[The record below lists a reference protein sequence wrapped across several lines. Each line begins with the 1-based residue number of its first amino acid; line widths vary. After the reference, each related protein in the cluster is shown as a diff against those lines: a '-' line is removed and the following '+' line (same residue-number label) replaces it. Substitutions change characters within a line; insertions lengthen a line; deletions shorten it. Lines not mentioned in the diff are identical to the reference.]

1 MRRRAPGGGARG
13 GGRAPVAPSAMPAR
27 AACPIGFAPGPSM
40 CARLRG
46 RSGLDHGPIS
56 VHDKMAA
63 MGLKA
68 PSPAWLARLFRQE
81 GVARAE
87 PSKRPR
93 AAWRRFVYPAPNACW
108 QLDATEYV
116 LAGGRKA
123 VIFQLQDD
131 HSRLAVASLVAPGE
145 TSQAAID
152 VFDKGV
158 AARGVPQRLL
168 TDNGAALN
176 PSRRGV
182 TGRLVEHVRSLG
194 VEPITGKPHHPTTQG
209 KNERFHQTLLRYLDQ
224 QPLAD
229 SIAELQEQV
238 DRFDHIYNTQRPHQG
253 LPGRITPQ
261 QAWDAGEVARAPRPG
276 HDTDPITP
284 ADRTRARRARRA
296 PTAAPAQ
303 AHRPQRRARSRPS
316 PATGADHIGGIA
328 FLVRRAPTGHR
339 TTAIRDATTIT
350 FAHAHGRH
358 PDPVQLAARRRHPRL
373 PPPARPHQ
381 PTRQTP
387 AATGPNRHRSP
398 DTPNVTDVLIQNR
411 HPCPETS
418 HTRPVPAGVRICCKG
433 PDRAGAPEENR

>member
-1 MRRRAPGGGARG
+1 MSPDKNRSVDPRARLAIARWPDDAPRGAVTTFCAEQGISRKTFYVLRRRALEEGPAAVLEPRSRRPRTG
-13 GGRAPVAPSAMPAR
+13 PSRLPDRVRAR
-27 AACPIGFAPGPSM
+27 ALDVRAA
-40 CARLRG
+40 LE

-63 MGLKA
+63 MGLEA
-68 PSPAWLARLFRQE
+68 PSPAWLARIFRQE

-131 HSRLAVASLVAPGE
+131 HWRLAVASLVAPGE

-194 VEPITGKPHHPTTQG
+194 VEPITGKPYRPTTQG

-238 DRFDHIYNTQRPHQG
+238 DRFDHTLQHPAPPPGPARAHHPAAGLGRHRGRPGTPTGPRHRPHH
-253 LPGRITPQ
+253 
-261 QAWDAGEVARAPRPG
+261 PRR
-276 HDTDPITP
+276 
-284 ADRTRARRARRA
+284 RTRARRARRA

-316 PATGADHIGGIA
+316 PAT
-328 FLVRRAPTGHR
+328 APSTS
-339 TTAIRDATTIT
+339 
-350 FAHAHGRH
+350 
-358 PDPVQLAARRRHPRL
+358 AASRSWSAAPWPGTEPPRSGT
-373 PPPARPHQ
+373 PPPSPSPTSTAR
-381 PTRQTP
+381 
-387 AATGPNRHRSP
+387 S
-398 DTPNVTDVLIQNR
+398 
-411 HPCPETS
+411 
-418 HTRPVPAGVRICCKG
+418 
-433 PDRAGAPEENR
+433 

>member
-1 MRRRAPGGGARG
+1 MSPDKNRSVDPRVRLAIARWPDDAPRGAVTTFCAEQGISRKTFYVLRRRALEEGPAAVLEPRS
-13 GGRAPVAPSAMPAR
+13 RRPRTSPSRLPDQVRAR
-27 AACPIGFAPGPSM
+27 ALDVRAA
-40 CARLRG
+40 LE

-63 MGLKA
+63 MGLEA
-68 PSPAWLARLFRQE
+68 PSPASLARIFRQE

-194 VEPITGKPHHPTTQG
+194 VEPITGKPYRPTTQG

-261 QAWDAGEVARAPRPG
+261 QAWDATPVADPPRPDRV
-276 HDTDPITP
+276 HDEP
-284 ADRTRARRARRA
+284 ALTTRK
-296 PTAAPAQ
+296 PP
-303 AHRPQRRARSRPS
+303 ARSRTPRRGERRS
-316 PATGADHIGGIA
+316 RIRANGTVTPGSIA
-328 FLVRRAPTGHR
+328 FLVSR
-339 TTAIRDATTIT
+339 
-350 FAHAHGRH
+350 AHAGCDVEITWDPDTVVFATPDGQVLVQHTWPAPGVTYVSTHG
-358 PDPVQLAARRRHPRL
+358 PDPTNSRGGRGRKKTRL
-373 PPPARPHQ
+373 
-381 PTRQTP
+381 
-387 AATGPNRHRSP
+387 SP
-398 DTPNVTDVLIQNR
+398 M
-411 HPCPETS
+411 S
-418 HTRPVPAGVRICCKG
+418 
-433 PDRAGAPEENR
+433 

>member
-1 MRRRAPGGGARG
+1 
-13 GGRAPVAPSAMPAR
+13 MPAR

-63 MGLKA
+63 MGLEA
-68 PSPAWLARLFRQE
+68 PSPASLARIFRQE

-131 HSRLAVASLVAPGE
+131 HSRLAVAWLVAPGE

-176 PSRRGV
+176 PSWRGV

-194 VEPITGKPHHPTTQG
+194 VEPITGKPYRPTTQG

-261 QAWDAGEVARAPRPG
+261 QAWDATEVARAPRPG

-328 FLVRRAPTGHR
+328 FLVRRALAGHR
-339 TTAIRDATTIT
+339 TTAIWDATTIT
-350 FAHAHGRH
+350 FADVHGE
-358 PDPVQLAARRRHPRL
+358 
-373 PPPARPHQ
+373 
-381 PTRQTP
+381 
-387 AATGPNRHRSP
+387 
-398 DTPNVTDVLIQNR
+398 VLIQYNWPPEGVTYVSH
-411 HPCPETS
+411 HPPDPTNQR
-418 HTRPVPAGVRICCKG
+418 TRPRPQQ
-433 PDRAGAPEENR
+433 APTITEILTHRTSPMS

>member
-1 MRRRAPGGGARG
+1 M
-13 GGRAPVAPSAMPAR
+13 R
-27 AACPIGFAPGPSM
+27 AA
-40 CARLRG
+40 LE

-63 MGLKA
+63 MGLEA
-68 PSPAWLARLFRQE
+68 PSPASLARIFRQE

-194 VEPITGKPHHPTTQG
+194 VEPITGRPYRPTTHGRQ
-209 KNERFHQTLLRYLDQ
+209 RALRPD
-224 QPLAD
+224 PAPPPGP
-229 SIAELQEQV
+229 AA
-238 DRFDHIYNTQRPHQG
+238 
-253 LPGRITPQ
+253 PGRL
-261 QAWDAGEVARAPRPG
+261 
-276 HDTDPITP
+276 H
-284 ADRTRARRARRA
+284 RRA
-296 PTAAPAQ
+296 PGAGRPLRPHPATPSAPT
-303 AHRPQRRARSRPS
+303 RACPGASPRSRPGTPPRWPGHPDRATAPTPS
-316 PATGADHIGGIA
+316 PPAANPRATRPPGADRRTGAGPSPPAASAKPAITRNGNVHIGGIA
-328 FLVRRAPTGHR
+328 FLARRALAGHR
-339 TTAIRDATTIT
+339 TTAIWDATTIT
-350 FAHAHGRH
+350 FADVHGE
-358 PDPVQLAARRRHPRL
+358 
-373 PPPARPHQ
+373 
-381 PTRQTP
+381 
-387 AATGPNRHRSP
+387 
-398 DTPNVTDVLIQNR
+398 VLIQYNWPPEGVTYVSH
-411 HPCPETS
+411 HPPDPTNQRGGRGRR
-418 HTRPVPAGVRICCKG
+418 RPQPSPKS
-433 PDRAGAPEENR
+433 